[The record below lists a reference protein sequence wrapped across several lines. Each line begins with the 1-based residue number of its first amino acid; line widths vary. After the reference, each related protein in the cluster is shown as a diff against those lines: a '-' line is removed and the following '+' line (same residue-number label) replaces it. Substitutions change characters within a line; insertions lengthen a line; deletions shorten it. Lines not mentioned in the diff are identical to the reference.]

1 MLSVQGAGRIDVT
14 DLTKGSGGRGGGEED
29 WGRIRTAGEA
39 WLRSRPSCF
48 GCRALAYSS
57 FASPA
62 GLPPVAHSGH
72 SVASQRADPA
82 CCILEGGIRA

>member
-1 MLSVQGAGRIDVT
+1 MRRWGGGTGR
-14 DLTKGSGGRGGGEED
+14 GEED
-29 WGRIRTAGEA
+29 QDSRGGMAP
-39 WLRSRPSCF
+39 SVRPSCF
-48 GCRALAYSS
+48 GCGALAYSS